1 MDNPKLKEDPVI
13 QEIREI
19 RAEIHEQ
26 TKGMSSEELSRWYT
40 EQANAVKKQYYSDEA
55 SPA

>member
-1 MDNPKLKEDPVI
+1 MDSPELKEDPVI
-13 QEIREI
+13 QEVREI

-40 EQANAVKKQYYSDEA
+40 AQADAVKKRYYGENS
-55 SPA
+55 SLN